1 MKMRLLVVPLGLSL
15 LLVSG
20 CASTGRATLLGS
32 GIGAAVGAGAGLA
45 AYSGKKGQF
54 TARNV
59 IVGGA
64 LGGLLGAGAG
74 FIAHELVE
82 KGERQGMDKA
92 KADAGK
98 SSSIASNLGKPTL
111 IPAKV
116 ESRFVDDQVR
126 GNVFVPAH
134 VEYIIVEP
142 ARWTR

>member
-1 MKMRLLVVPLGLSL
+1 MKTYILAAPLCLSL
-15 LLVSG
+15 MLSG
-20 CASTGRATLLGS
+20 CASTGKATLLGS

-74 FIAHELVE
+74 FIAHELVD
-82 KGERQGMDKA
+82 KGEREGFEKG
-92 KADAGK
+92 KVESGK
-98 SSSIASNLGKPTL
+98 SQSVTANPGKPNL

-116 ESRFVDDQVR
+116 ESRFMDDQVR

>member
-1 MKMRLLVVPLGLSL
+1 MKVTHLLIPLCLS

-20 CASTGRATLLGS
+20 CASTGKATLLGS

-45 AYSGKKGQF
+45 AYPGKKGQF

-74 FIAHELVE
+74 FVAHELVE
-82 KGERQGMDKA
+82 KGERDGFEKGKA
-92 KADAGK
+92 ETASSK
-98 SSSIASNLGKPTL
+98 STATNLGKPNL

-142 ARWTR
+142 ARWSR